1 MFASTCEDRP
11 WKRAARRQ
19 VLTAGGGAQ
28 SQAECLGEERREKL
42 SGTRRRVHENGREKD
57 TRGEVE
63 TSCLFVTH
71 ASRVRSQDLS
81 FSPSGPSCSRDA
93 PSSHSSL
100 DSESSFLS
108 TIPALPPSSSS
119 PSWVL
124 IVFLSRMASPLC
136 SPSSLFSAFE
146 DENRE
151 LGASS
156 ALSRFVVTASRL
168 RRRLGGSIQKVRGGK
183 TGRDEKNRRRHKR
196 CLREKE
202 SLHPLPR
209 SVCRSSADSP
219 RSLLAPLRRS
229 DARRRGV
236 ASPEAVASSPV
247 TPAVSSVELEER
259 AIRESLRGRTR
270 RKVSFAISTLLGCC
284 AKCTDSSQTPGESHR
299 FSRGR
304 RNSRGVFFSRSLYFL
319 LAVLTL
325 LGGLGAPDE
334 GGRLHADA
342 ILLRDSPVSL
352 SSLSFPSFS
361 TIPSVSLPSASSSP
375 ASLLSPVR
383 AAPRSSVSSSSSC
396 SSFSSSSSASR
407 VSPHIS
413 AGCLST
419 AFLSVSCSSRMSS
432 ETRQGVVPSVS
443 LRRMSGQ
450 SLSHFSSLSF
460 DAVASPLTN
469 PSLSLDSFSP
479 VPAKLPLS
487 CSPSPPDSLSS
498 FAASAVSSVP
508 ASRATAPAPSGVHL
522 PPRGRLPRSASESVG
537 CTYTTALPRCASRCD
552 TAVFAARSAS
562 PEWRSFA
569 IHSRE
574 QAGSERSFPLRF
586 HPRNGRRQRRGTAIP
601 TALAAAVPSGGE
613 GMRPWL
619 FKRLLRPS
627 HVSREAEPRAS
638 APSPSSLALRY
649 LARLLPGTWTARF
662 SRARFIFSSSRLR
675 GVFLA
680 PLACCLL
687 GVSFLGGGAWLCRRW
702 LSDTQALYK
711 ETFAFHAVRL
721 LNRYAPSA
729 LDAEE
734 KADAFRRETE
744 ELHEEFEL
752 DAPEAFGLEQ
762 RHKVENAYLDL
773 PALSQNAETHFQ
785 IPQFPAPVAA
795 PTPLPRLNENRE
807 LIEEIRSL
815 YEDVTKRIP
824 MFSHSVKL
832 DLLHTVLE
840 SLLQVSGGTDPAYLI
855 QFTQLLLRHAF
866 DVEPIEVARVFR
878 RILEENKDSSNC
890 VNVLLLADCV
900 VEDLS
905 LRAMLRPPWMVF
917 LHGHSDRSLEAELLS
932 RKEEMYRTFV
942 RLFLKEVFAR
952 NLFPVFAA
960 SATAAPEADAFPPH
974 EGEEDG
980 EDKRVEEL
988 LGSPKLFQTDEE
1000 RMQLKWLAALA
1011 QACDRQADEAEKR
1024 EEETLF
1030 SLPAEDAELRSSEAT
1045 EDMQAREERTGKDS
1059 GTEKEAGETK
1069 SPGGASKDARPYEM
1083 SLQAAIEKQKS
1094 LTTSETAEPSSLL
1107 PLGLPEGWQLVALTP
1122 RQAARIVAIEI
1133 RECEEVLEE
1142 EAANRKKAI
1151 EDSDGATD
1159 GNAELKR
1166 LLEVTKDVFL
1176 CGAGRLLEVTF
1187 TRETDELFR
1196 PPLEDTIVQAS
1207 NFFAESVGS
1216 LYRDLERKSQ
1226 TPEEE
1231 AAARAMMATPPTPR
1245 ELAEEQA
1252 LKEAKEEKKKEFQ
1265 QNWKTFLAD
1274 LTQKKE
1280 ELKQQLL
1287 RVDPHLQRRPVDS
1300 RALSTLSADD
1310 KVSPEQ
1316 FTNEMLIAEKAA
1328 AAEAR
1333 AKHLGAVLSMFHA
1346 REKPPSAPSSSF
1358 SSSSKAKANAAA
1370 QAAAFLASRGR
1381 SVGWKKSGEG
1391 DAESPEEERRV
1402 AKIAMQ
1408 AAMARTQHEE
1418 KVNAG
1423 YSAEAREAGLPQR
1436 HSEKATR
1443 TVLALLQELEYRKF
1457 AVKQQAA
1464 RQKNR
1469 EEGEVDEAEMD
1480 KALGGLDEL
1489 DEMEQ
1494 PEEAEGEAD
1503 RSRQAFKQAERE
1515 ERILQRQRALIE
1527 ASKMRQTGAA
1537 EAARQLTTEVLE
1549 DELAEREKQ
1558 KSRTG
1563 ASLWS
1568 AESESLEVHPSAR
1581 GGENGSFGAVTG
1593 EESEQ
1598 GRPAHPHLK
1607 KGQSMQS
1614 YLDQGYTLVF
1624 NTPYRADEMLR
1635 MKGLK
1640 DGLDI
1645 GTDIDDKDV
1654 GDVEEEDEDDFG

>member
-1 MFASTCEDRP
+1 MFASTCEDPP
-11 WKRAARRQ
+11 WKRAACRQ
-19 VLTAGGGAQ
+19 VLTAGGVAE
-28 SQAECLGEERREKL
+28 SQAVCKGGEGEAKL
-42 SGTRRRVHENGREKD
+42 SGTRRRVQDNGREGGD

-63 TSCLFVTH
+63 TSRLFVTY
-71 ASRVRSQDLS
+71 ASSVRSQVLS
-81 FSPSGPSCSRDA
+81 FCSSDASCSQDA
-93 PSSHSSL
+93 SSSRSLL

-108 TIPALPPSSSS
+108 TVPALPSSSS

-124 IVFLSRMASPLC
+124 TMFLSRMASPIC
-136 SPSSLFSAFE
+136 SPSSPFSTFE
-146 DENRE
+146 DENRG

-156 ALSRFVVTASRL
+156 ALPRSAVAASRL
-168 RRRLGGSIQKVRGGK
+168 PGSLGASIQKIRGGK
-183 TGRDEKNRRRHKR
+183 TGDDEKNRRRRKR

-202 SLHPLPR
+202 RLHRIPR
-209 SVCRSSADSP
+209 SVCRSFARSA
-219 RSLLAPLRRS
+219 RSLSAPLRRS
-229 DARRRGV
+229 DTRREGV
-236 ASPEAVASSPV
+236 SPEAVASSLV
-247 TPAVSSVELEER
+247 ISGLSSVELEKR
-259 AIRESLRGRTR
+259 DTRESLRGSSRTNG
-270 RKVSFAISTLLGCC
+270 SFAISTLSSCC
-284 AKCTDSSQTPGESHR
+284 AKCTDSSETRGEPHP
-299 FSRGR
+299 FSLGK
-304 RNSRGVFFSRSLYFL
+304 RNSRGVLSRSFYFL
-319 LAVLTL
+319 LAVLTS
-325 LGGLGAPDE
+325 LGGLGAFDE
-334 GGRLHADA
+334 GGRFHADA
-342 ILLRDSPVSL
+342 ILLRSSPVSF
-352 SSLSFPSFS
+352 SSLSLPSSS
-361 TIPSVSLPSASSSP
+361 TISSASLPASSTSSPVSPLSP
-375 ASLLSPVR
+375 ALET
-383 AAPRSSVSSSSSC
+383 PRSSVCSSSSS
-396 SSFSSSSSASR
+396 SP
-407 VSPHIS
+407 VSPQIS
-413 AGCLST
+413 AGRLSP
-419 AFLSVSCSSRMSS
+419 AFLSVPCSSRMSS
-432 ETRQGVVPSVS
+432 ETCRDFVPSVS

-450 SLSHFSSLSF
+450 SLSPFSSRSF
-460 DAVASPLTN
+460 DAVASPLMN
-469 PSLSLDSFSP
+469 PSVSLDSLCP
-479 VPAKLPLS
+479 APAKLPLPS
-487 CSPSPPDSLSS
+487 SPSPPDSRSA

-508 ASRATAPAPSGVHL
+508 VSRAAAAAPSGVRR
-522 PPRGRLPRSASESVG
+522 PPRGSLSRSASEPFG
-537 CTYTTALPRCASRCD
+537 CTYTSALPQYASRRN
-552 TAVFAARSAS
+552 TAAFAARSPS
-562 PEWRSFA
+562 PEWRGFA

-574 QAGSERSFPLRF
+574 QAGRARSSPLRF
-586 HPRNGRRQRRGTAIP
+586 HPRHGRNQRRGTAVP

-619 FKRLLRPS
+619 FKRLLLPS
-627 HVSREAEPRAS
+627 RVSQEAEPRAS
-638 APSPSSLALRY
+638 APSPSSLALRW
-649 LARLLPGTWTARF
+649 LARLLPATWTATF

-675 GVFLA
+675 GVVLA
-680 PLACCLL
+680 PIACCLL
-687 GVSFLGGGAWLCRRW
+687 GVSFLSGGAWLCRRW

-711 ETFAFHAVRL
+711 ETFAFHAIRL

-744 ELHEEFEL
+744 ELHEEFDL

-773 PALSQNAETHFQ
+773 PALSQNAEARFQ
-785 IPQFPAPVAA
+785 VPQFSASVAA
-795 PTPLPRLNENRE
+795 PTPLPRLNENSE

-905 LRAMLRPPWMVF
+905 LRRMLRPPWMVF
-917 LHGHSDRSLEAELLS
+917 LHGNSDRSLEAELLT
-932 RKEEMYRTFV
+932 RKEDMYRTFV
-942 RLFLKEVFAR
+942 RHFLKEVFAR
-952 NLFPVFAA
+952 NLFPFFAA
-960 SATAAPEADAFPPH
+960 SATASPDTDAFPPQD
-974 EGEEDG
+974 GEEDG

-1011 QACDRQADEAEKR
+1011 HACDRQADEAEER

-1030 SLPAEDAELRSSEAT
+1030 SLPAEDAELRPSEAT
-1045 EDMQAREERTGKDS
+1045 EDAQARQEGTGKLS
-1059 GTEKEAGETK
+1059 GNEKEAAETTSHGGDTK
-1069 SPGGASKDARPYEM
+1069 GASSYEM
-1083 SLQAAIEKQKS
+1083 SLQAAIERQKS
-1094 LTTSETAEPSSLL
+1094 LKTSEAAEPSSLL

-1166 LLEVTKDVFL
+1166 LLEVTKDVFF

-1231 AAARAMMATPPTPR
+1231 AAARAMMETPPTPR

-1287 RVDPHLQRRPVDS
+1287 RVDPHLQRRRVDS
-1300 RALSTLSADD
+1300 RGLASLSSDD
-1310 KVSPEQ
+1310 KVSPDQ
-1316 FTNEMLIAEKAA
+1316 FTNEMLLVEKAA

-1346 REKPPSAPSSSF
+1346 RETPPSSPSSSF

-1381 SVGWKKSGEG
+1381 SVGGKKSGEG
-1391 DAESPEEERRV
+1391 DAESKEEERRV
-1402 AKIAMQ
+1402 EKIAMH
-1408 AAMARTQHEE
+1408 AAMARTEHEE

-1423 YSAEAREAGLPQR
+1423 YSPEAREAGLPQR

-1443 TVLALLQELEYRKF
+1443 TVIALLQELEYRKF
-1457 AVKQQAA
+1457 AVKQQVA
-1464 RQKNR
+1464 RQKSR
-1469 EEGEVDEAEMD
+1469 EEGEVDEAELD

-1489 DEMEQ
+1489 DEKEQ

-1549 DELAEREKQ
+1549 DELAECEKH

-1598 GRPAHPHLK
+1598 GRPGPPHLK

-1654 GDVEEEDEDDFG
+1654 GDIEEEDEDDFG